1 MKQPDSLDVGTKMD
15 VVRHRL
21 NVAREDLDT
30 AHLTFKA
37 GKYRAANNRAYYSI
51 FHTICAVLA
60 KEGVAFKRHK
70 DTLSY
75 FNKNYVQPEIFP
87 RELGRKIVKAEEI
100 RHAILIFHSVYSRQC
115 FRKYICKLPHACQE
129 LMSSLHSP
137 KIQNDKKNRKKK
149 TQSGRITNSLYRQSI
164 QNKGN
169 HKNNHEEPS
178 RQNAS
183 SPLLYVLH
191 PQLHLPHL
199 NPRSDTQFRIL
210 S

>member
-15 VVRHRL
+15 VVRHLL

-60 KEGVAFKRHK
+60 KEGIAFKRHK

-100 RHAILIFHSVYSRQC
+100 RHSSDYDTFYIASKEITAQQIETAI
-115 FRKYICKLPHACQE
+115 KLLE
-129 LMSSLHSP
+129 LAEQYLLVEE
-137 KIQNDKKNRKKK
+137 KQQDK
-149 TQSGRITNSLYRQSI
+149 
-164 QNKGN
+164 
-169 HKNNHEEPS
+169 H
-178 RQNAS
+178 
-183 SPLLYVLH
+183 
-191 PQLHLPHL
+191 
-199 NPRSDTQFRIL
+199 
-210 S
+210 

>member
-1 MKQPDSLDVGTKMD
+1 MKQPDSLDVVTKMD

-60 KEGVAFKRHK
+60 KEGIAFKRHK

-100 RHAILIFHSVYSRQC
+100 RHSSDYDTFYIASKEITAQQIETAI
-115 FRKYICKLPHACQE
+115 KLLE
-129 LMSSLHSP
+129 LAEQYLLVEE
-137 KIQNDKKNRKKK
+137 KQQDK
-149 TQSGRITNSLYRQSI
+149 
-164 QNKGN
+164 
-169 HKNNHEEPS
+169 H
-178 RQNAS
+178 
-183 SPLLYVLH
+183 
-191 PQLHLPHL
+191 
-199 NPRSDTQFRIL
+199 
-210 S
+210 